1 MQTKSQIQ
9 QLFDEAGLRPN
20 KRFGQ
25 NFLIDRNLMRML
37 VDAAGLTKDDFVLEV
52 GCATGSLT
60 EELAGEAGLVIA
72 VEIDKKLAEIAG
84 GQLAGLDNVQII
96 STDVLSD
103 KHTINPGIIGIIKKA
118 RQEFG
123 GRFLLISNLP
133 YSAATPLMLNLV
145 CGAVPADSASS
156 PLADAM
162 YITVQREVAE
172 RMMAGAGDSEYGI
185 LSAILSC
192 FGDLKAIRKLP
203 AAVFWPMP
211 KVESAMI
218 SFVRS
223 SQKAGQVKDAGILT
237 AVVSLFMQ
245 HRRKM
250 VKAIVK
256 YAAGDLAGISN
267 WDELFEK
274 SGIDPQSRPQTIPPE
289 KFLHLANLCRDSL

>member
-37 VDAAGLTKDDFVLEV
+37 VDAAGLSKDDFVLEV
-52 GCATGSLT
+52 GCGTGSLT

-145 CGAVPADSASS
+145 CGAVPAD
-156 PLADAM
+156 AM

-218 SFVRS
+218 SFMRN

-256 YAAGDLAGISN
+256 YAAGDLAGISSWN
-267 WDELFEK
+267 ELFER
-274 SGIDPQSRPQTIPPE
+274 SGIDPQSRPQAIPPE
-289 KFLHLANLCRDSL
+289 KFVHLANLCRDYL